1 MKFLILSEKRA
12 TFCLIL
18 MCLTTNLFA
27 EELLTE
33 ITVTDGDTVRGKY
46 GNELIKIRLAEIDAP
61 EIKQAFGGE
70 SKNCLKKL
78 IKQSDGKVFFK
89 FREKDR
95 YKRHVGWIY
104 SENLD
109 INLEMVKRGC
119 AWVYD
124 RYAERK
130 VLFKY
135 QNLAK
140 EKKLG
145 LWKNAD
151 AIKPSDWRRL
161 N

>member
-1 MKFLILSEKRA
+1 MKFLILSKKSV

-18 MCLTTNLFA
+18 LCLTTNLFGK
-27 EELLTE
+27 ELLTE
-33 ITVTDGDTVRGKY
+33 ITVTDGDTVKGKY
-46 GNELIKIRLAEIDAP
+46 ENELIKIRLAEIDAP
-61 EIKQAFGGE
+61 ELKQAFGGE

-78 IKQSDGKVFFK
+78 IKQSDDKVFFK

-124 RYAERK
+124 RYTERK
-130 VLFKY
+130 VLFKH

-140 EKKLG
+140 ENRLG
-145 LWKNAD
+145 LWKSVNPIA
-151 AIKPSDWRRL
+151 PWEWRRI

>member
-1 MKFLILSEKRA
+1 MKFLILSEKRV

-18 MCLTTNLFA
+18 LCLTTNLFA
-27 EELLTE
+27 KELLTE
-33 ITVTDGDTVRGKY
+33 VTVTDGDTVRGKY
-46 GNELIKIRLAEIDAP
+46 DNELIKIRLAEIDAP
-61 EIKQAFGGE
+61 ELKQAFGIE

-78 IKQSDGKVFFK
+78 IKQSDGKIFFK

-109 INLEMVKRGC
+109 INLEMIKRGC

-140 EKKLG
+140 KTNLDFG
-145 LWKNAD
+145 RMPMLLNHRIGD
-151 AIKPSDWRRL
+151 A
-161 N
+161 

>member
-27 EELLTE
+27 RELLTE

-46 GNELIKIRLAEIDAP
+46 ENELIKIRLAEIDAP
-61 EIKQAFGGE
+61 ELKQAFGGE

-109 INLEMVKRGC
+109 INFHSIS
-119 AWVYD
+119 
-124 RYAERK
+124 
-130 VLFKY
+130 VLVGISIGA
-135 QNLAK
+135 QNFNH
-140 EKKLG
+140 E
-145 LWKNAD
+145 
-151 AIKPSDWRRL
+151 I
-161 N
+161 

>member
-1 MKFLILSEKRA
+1 MKFLILSKKRV

-18 MCLTTNLFA
+18 LCLTTNLFGK
-27 EELLTE
+27 ELLTE
-33 ITVTDGDTVRGKY
+33 IKVTDGDTVKGKY
-46 GNELIKIRLAEIDAP
+46 ANELIKIRLAEIDAP
-61 EIKQAFGGE
+61 ELKQTFGVE
-70 SKNCLKKL
+70 SKNCLKEL

-89 FREKDR
+89 FKEKDR
-95 YKRHVGWIY
+95 YKRYVGWLY
-104 SENLD
+104 SEDLD

-130 VLFKY
+130 VLFKL

-140 EKKLG
+140 ESKLG
-145 LWKNAD
+145 LWKDANAV
-151 AIKPSDWRRL
+151 KPSDWRRL

>member
-1 MKFLILSEKRA
+1 MKFLILSKKRA
-12 TFCLIL
+12 TFCLVL
-18 MCLTTNLFA
+18 VCLTTNLFA

-33 ITVTDGDTVRGKY
+33 IKVTDGDTVRGKY
-46 GNELIKIRLAEIDAP
+46 ANELIKIRLAEIDAP
-61 EIKQAFGGE
+61 ELKQPFGVE

-78 IKQSDGKVFFK
+78 IRQSNGKVFFK

-95 YKRHVGWIY
+95 YKRYVGWIY

-109 INLEMVKRGC
+109 INLEMIKRGC

-140 EKKLG
+140 KNKLG
-145 LWKNAD
+145 LWKNAN